1 MMISYDFFLSIS
13 CILFCSIIT
22 IILFITNTNLYIQN
36 KELQDKYKNKFILTI
51 ILQITLVIYLCW
63 LLFHRIIK
71 KDYLG
76 FIKY

>member
-13 CILFCSIIT
+13 CILFCGIIT